1 MRGLTIGL
9 LILLA
14 GSAPAAAADVKQ
26 TTGEGSWCSPAQ
38 NGNNNQVICNGIDP
52 RAMARLNELLDL
64 KDLSLK
70 QKTAEADEWVRKYN
84 LLNDQFEAAKKELA
98 AKGEDASLVQ
108 TAQDLLHQGK
118 LEEARKI
125 YDRLIAS
132 DEGNVDRAAQH
143 YFDRA
148 TILSL
153 QFHMMEAL
161 PDYEKA
167 YRYRPNNPIY
177 ADGYATTAYRERSY
191 KEAERGWTNCL
202 QLYRDLAQR
211 DPGAYRPD
219 VAATLNNLAIL
230 YRVTGRLADAETA
243 YTEALAIRRDLA
255 QRDPGAYRP
264 DVATTLNNLANLYR
278 DTGRRADAET
288 AYTEALAIRRDLTR
302 AIQALTGPMSP
313 PR

>member
-1 MRGLTIGL
+1 
-9 LILLA
+9 
-14 GSAPAAAADVKQ
+14 
-26 TTGEGSWCSPAQ
+26 
-38 NGNNNQVICNGIDP
+38 VICNGVDP

-64 KDLSLK
+64 KDLSLQ

-84 LLNDQFEAAKKELA
+84 LLNDQFDAAKKELA

-153 QFHMMEAL
+153 QFHMVEAL

-177 ADGYATTAYRERSY
+177 AAGYAATAYRERSY
-191 KEAERGWTNCL
+191 KEAERGSTNCL

-211 DPGAYRPD
+211 DPGARPY

-230 YRVTGRLADAETA
+230 YHDTGRLADAETA
-243 YTEALAIRRDLA
+243 FTEALAVYRDLA

-264 DVATTLNNLANLYR
+264 YVAQTLNNLAILYR
-278 DTGRRADAET
+278 DSGRLADAET
-288 AYTEALAIRRDLTR
+288 AFTEALAIYRDLAR
-302 AIQALTGPMSP
+302 DNPNVYASLAMSVNNQLSKLHEQIP
-313 PR
+313 

>member
-1 MRGLTIGL
+1 MKSRIISL

-14 GSAPAAAADVKQ
+14 GFAPAAAADVKQ

-38 NGNNNQVICNGIDP
+38 NGNNNQVICNGVDP
-52 RAMARLNELLDL
+52 RAMANLNDLLDL
-64 KDLSLK
+64 RNISLQ
-70 QKTAEADEWVRKYN
+70 QKTAEANEWARKYN
-84 LLNDQFEAAKKELA
+84 LLNDQFEAAKKELT

-125 YDRLIAS
+125 YDWLIAS

-153 QFHMMEAL
+153 QFHMVEAL

-167 YRYRPNNPIY
+167 YRYRPNNPLY
-177 ADGYATTAYRERSY
+177 AHGYAATAYRERSY

-219 VAATLNNLAIL
+219 LATTLNNLAIL
-230 YRVTGRLADAETA
+230 YSVTGRLADAVTA
-243 YTEALAIRRDLA
+243 NTEALAIRRDLA

-264 DVATTLNNLANLYR
+264 DLAATLNNLAVLYR
-278 DTGRRADAET
+278 DTGRLADAET
-288 AYTEALAIRRDLTR
+288 PTPRRSRSDATWPS
-302 AIQALTGPMSP
+302 AIQALTGPISP